1 MAAKVCFINRAAC
14 EIDAELARLPLVEG
28 CYVFASGRR
37 PAAVASHCSDNFLD
51 VARKDPVEMT
61 AALLPIIAVAFTVG
75 GPEVYER
82 RGDQFA
88 YHETND

>member
-14 EIDAELARLPLVEG
+14 AIDAERARLPFFEG
-28 CYVFASGRR
+28 CYVFASGRK
-37 PAAVASHCSDNFLD
+37 PAAVTSHRSDNFLD

-61 AALLPIIAVAFTVG
+61 ASLLPIIAVAFTVG
-75 GPEVYER
+75 GPVVYER